1 MKKIFYG
8 IIPIV
13 AILLIFMNMLYGH
26 TLLASASEEVTN
38 KYEVYV
44 HLQPEWN
51 LPQKNII
58 FEITNSWHKVDSSE
72 TRFEKNVV
80 NHNYNELQYLGDK
93 SYVELKHDFSDCQDE
108 WQPILYRKAVDTVR
122 HEIEFFQGKQLS
134 LDPEVSLYPDI
145 ENESYGKVEQQLKIR
160 DGFSQ
165 FIPICTSKERTSY
178 DYSIKT
184 NSNSVGFDVYFVSSI
199 DERNDFHDSEN
210 DFDFYTADGCYAKNM
225 KSFSGTCDDI
235 GKNSGLLIIIPDEL
249 DKPLT
254 KVSVGLKEKYCYDLC
269 KS

>member
-8 IIPIV
+8 IFPTV
-13 AILLIFMNMLYGH
+13 AIFLIIINMFYGH
-26 TLLASASEEVTN
+26 ALLASASEEVTH

-44 HLQPEWN
+44 HLQSEWN
-51 LPQKNII
+51 IPQKNIL
-58 FEITNSWHKVDSSE
+58 FEITNTWYKVDSSE
-72 TRFEKNVV
+72 TIFEKNVV

-108 WQPILYRKAVDTVR
+108 WQPMLYRKAIDTVR
-122 HEIEFFQGKQLS
+122 HEIEFVQGKQLS
-134 LDPEVSLYPDI
+134 SDPGISIYPDI
-145 ENESYGKVEQQLKIR
+145 ENEFYDGIEQQLKIR

-165 FIPICTSKERTSY
+165 FIPICTSEGHTSY
-178 DYSIKT
+178 DYSIKID
-184 NSNSVGFDVYFVSSI
+184 SNNIGFDVYFVPSI

-210 DFDFYTADGCYAKNM
+210 DFDFYTEDGCYAKNK
-225 KSFSGTCDDI
+225 KSFSGLCDNV
-235 GKNSGLLIIIPDEL
+235 GKNSGLLIVIPDVL

-254 KVSVGLKEKYCYDLC
+254 KVIVTLKEN